1 MGSQI
6 SKAKFNM
13 KFLIF
18 LQLNA
23 FTFAF
28 PTATTSTT
36 EELTTTT
43 VPETTPPTTDSDWTT
58 PRTTTATEEYV
69 TDVPM
74 TSVDGGW
81 TAPSFSTTE
90 PPTPPAPQTT
100 VPTNPERVC
109 TFYIFCSDAETTPET
124 TDSPKPCDP
133 SMPCGPECDEIV
145 DEEVPGSFW
154 GKLWENPTDTFLSL
168 FGYGNWI
175 QV

>member
-43 VPETTPPTTDSDWTT
+43 VPETSPPTTDSDWTM
-58 PRTTTATEEYV
+58 PKTTTATEEYV

-81 TAPSFSTTE
+81 TPPSFSTTE
-90 PPTPPAPQTT
+90 PPTPPAP
-100 VPTNPERVC
+100 TNPERVC
-109 TFYIFCSDAETTPET
+109 LFYLFCSDAETTPEPTTPETTTPETTTPET

-133 SMPCGPECDEIV
+133 SMPC
-145 DEEVPGSFW
+145 
-154 GKLWENPTDTFLSL
+154 
-168 FGYGNWI
+168 
-175 QV
+175 